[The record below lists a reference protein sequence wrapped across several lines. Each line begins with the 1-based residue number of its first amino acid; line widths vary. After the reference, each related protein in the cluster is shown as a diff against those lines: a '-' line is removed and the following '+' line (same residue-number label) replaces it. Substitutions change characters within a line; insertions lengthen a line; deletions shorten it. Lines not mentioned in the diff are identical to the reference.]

1 MKPLHRLNIIP
12 SLPEQLT
19 PLWELGYNL
28 WWTWS
33 KETIRTLYQID
44 PEMWIESQRNPLR
57 FWASLRPEQLDALIA
72 DEQLRGRIERVDEQF
87 EGYLSQ
93 PTWFGQTHGESQ
105 LQVAYFSAE
114 FGLTESL
121 RIYSGGLGVLA
132 GDHLKAASDL
142 GIPLVGVGLL
152 YREGYFRQA
161 LNADGWQAE
170 RNPENDFYQMP
181 VQPVYTRDGGHL
193 TIEVPFA
200 HGLVQAR
207 IWRVQVGRV
216 QLYLLDTNLDENTP
230 ADRDITARLYS
241 GDAAMRIRQEILLGI
256 GGLRALQAVGVE
268 PTVCHMNEGH
278 SAFLALERIRRLMA
292 EHGYSFATA
301 REASVMGNVFTTHT
315 PVAAGNDWF
324 PAHLVEA
331 HLGYF
336 REWLGLSHE
345 EFIGLGRVNPRDPHA
360 DFCMTVLA
368 LRLSGRANGVSRLH
382 GAVSR
387 RMWQGLWP
395 DFSEHEIPIG
405 HVTNGV
411 HLHTWISLEMAELF
425 DRHLGD
431 AWRFVSADERDW
443 DPVYHIP
450 DRELWDTHQHRRK
463 RLIDVTRHHLRQQM
477 QGQGAPAAKIEQA
490 LARLDPEVLT
500 IGFARRFAT
509 YKRGNLIF
517 RNIER
522 LKALFSDSQRP
533 LQILF
538 AGKAHPHDDAGKEL
552 IRQIVHL
559 ARQAP
564 FNGRIFFLQD
574 YDMNLARYLV
584 QGCDVWLNNPRR
596 PLEAS
601 GTSGMKAAVNGVLN
615 VSVFDGWWDEACDN
629 HAGWTIGRGE
639 DYDDEHYQD
648 AVESNSLYD
657 LLETEVIPLFYQRD
671 ADGLPGGWIGRMKET
686 IAQLAPQYN
695 TNRMVREY
703 VERFY
708 LPGQAR
714 FEELAADRERVQRL
728 THWKSHVRSKWAQVQ
743 IGAVDAEFPR
753 LLKVGMQVPLRAAVA
768 LGELAPEDVRVEI
781 YAGRLNAQRE
791 FSQTEVYPLELAGP
805 NGDGTYHFVGTFTC
819 AAAGSYGYTL
829 RVVPSHSDL
838 QNPLEMGLVHWA
850 KG

>member
-1 MKPLHRLNIIP
+1 MKPLYRLNIVP
-12 SLPEQLT
+12 SLPEPLT
-19 PLWELGYNL
+19 PLWDLGHNL

-44 PEMWIESQRNPLR
+44 PKTWTESQRDPLR
-57 FWASLRPEQLDALIA
+57 FWASLRPDQLNALID
-72 DEQLRGRIERVDEQF
+72 DEHLRGRVERVVEQF
-87 EGYLSQ
+87 ESYLAQ
-93 PTWFGQTHGESQ
+93 PTWFGQTHGESP

-142 GIPLVGVGLL
+142 GVPLVGVGLL

-161 LNADGWQAE
+161 LNADGWQIE
-170 RNPENDFYQMP
+170 QNPENDFFQMP
-181 VQPVYTRDGGHL
+181 VQPVHARDGAHL

-200 HGLVQAR
+200 HGLVQAQL
-207 IWRVQVGRV
+207 WQVQVGRV
-216 QLYLLDTNLDENTP
+216 RLYLLDTNLDENAP
-230 ADRDITARLYS
+230 ADRDITARLYG

-268 PTVCHMNEGH
+268 PTVCHINEGH

-301 REASVMGNVFTTHT
+301 REASIVGNVFTTHT

-324 PAHLVEA
+324 PADLVEA

-345 EFIGLGRVNPRDPHA
+345 EFIGLGRVDPRDLHA

-387 RMWQGLWP
+387 RIWQGLWP
-395 DFSEHEIPIG
+395 DFSAHEIPIG

-411 HLHTWISLEMAELF
+411 HLHTWVSLEMAELL

-431 AWRFVSADERDW
+431 VWRLVAADERDW
-443 DPVYHIP
+443 GPVYRIP
-450 DRELWDTHQHRRK
+450 DRALWDTHQHRRK
-463 RLIDVTRHHLRQQM
+463 RLIEVTRQHLRQQM

-490 LARLDPEVLT
+490 LARLDPAVLT

-517 RNIER
+517 RQLER
-522 LKALFSDSQRP
+522 LKALFSDAQRP

-552 IRQIVHL
+552 IRQVVHL

-601 GTSGMKAAVNGVLN
+601 GTSGMKAAINGVLN
-615 VSVFDGWWDEACDN
+615 VSVFDGWWDEACDR

-639 DYDDEHYQD
+639 DYDDDHYQD
-648 AVESNSLYD
+648 EVESNSLYD
-657 LLETEVIPLFYQRD
+657 LLETEVLPLFYQRD
-671 ADGLPGGWIGRMKET
+671 ADGLPGGWTARMKAT

-695 TNRMVREY
+695 THRMVREY

-714 FEELAADRERVQRL
+714 FGELAADRERVQRL

-781 YAGRLNAQRE
+781 YAGRLNAQHE
-791 FSQTEVYPLELAGP
+791 FAQTEVYPLELAGR
-805 NGDGTYHFVGTFTC
+805 NGDGTYHFAGTFTC

-829 RVVPSHSDL
+829 RVVPSHPDL

-850 KG
+850 RG